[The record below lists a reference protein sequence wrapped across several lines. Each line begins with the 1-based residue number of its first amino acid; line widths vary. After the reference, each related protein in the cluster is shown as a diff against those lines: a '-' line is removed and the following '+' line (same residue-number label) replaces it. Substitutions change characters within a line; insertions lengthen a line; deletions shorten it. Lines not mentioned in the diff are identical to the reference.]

1 MFKYFSEYF
10 CSFDNKNQPEQ
21 WHKAATE
28 NGCKNK
34 WSHITGTVLIDK
46 LLLQKDYSCKIAFV
60 QPVNK

>member
-21 WHKAATE
+21 LHEAATE

-46 LLLQKDYSCKIAFV
+46 LLLQKII
-60 QPVNK
+60 PVRLHSFNL